1 MRRRGSEVYTHVRSF
16 VSVYNKSAPVWCL
29 DTWPA
34 RSTTAMSTR
43 RAPRSTHESTRG
55 GCAEKKTCAPCRQLD
70 PERHDIPYPQ
80 HSAHCSSAVPRHLVH
95 FWCLGYCSSPTP
107 PHRTHLHTPRPLHRS
122 HLPTVLSNSII
133 AALTCLRTVSRFTPR
148 SVSVFCRHRKVS
160 CSIALVL
167 QSILG
172 DSTGGHRQDAA
183 GRKMTGYPSRVI
195 INQPL
200 SRA

>member
-1 MRRRGSEVYTHVRSF
+1 MGENKKMRVHWCQTRTFVRSF
-16 VSVYNKSAPVWCL
+16 RF
-29 DTWPA
+29 TTRA
-34 RSTTAMSTR
+34 RRSGAWTR
-43 RAPRSTHESTRG
+43 GRRGQQRLCQHVAPRGRLTSQP
-55 GCAEKKTCAPCRQLD
+55 AEDARKKKTCAPCRQLD

-172 DSTGGHRQDAA
+172 GSTGHRQDA
-183 GRKMTGYPSRVI
+183 GRRE
-195 INQPL
+195 
-200 SRA
+200 